1 MDSGQTYSLNAA
13 NQLTGSGALS
23 KHGQGTL
30 TLGNA
35 MNFSGSLAIS
45 AGVVRFTS
53 NDLLGDNVPI
63 SIAAGATL
71 DLNNNSDTLGPL
83 SFTGGT
89 AQSRAGVLTLNG
101 NVTGNA
107 SSTMATVSGNLSL
120 GASTRIFNIAEGG
133 AHPDMNVT
141 ASISGGASGLIK
153 TGTGTLQISGANSY
167 TGETDLQ
174 QGTLLLGASDRFHD
188 SAPLRLSGGS
198 FATAGNSEDLGTLTL
213 AANSIIDLGAGSS
226 VLQFDASQSI
236 GWTGGTFLTIAN
248 WSGSTSGG
256 GTDRVIFG
264 SADTAL
270 TSSQVAQIRFLDP
283 FGAGSGLI
291 AARILPTGEV
301 VPIPE
306 PATVFSAAALAAF
319 VSWRERKRIAQW
331 FVRK

>member
-1 MDSGQTYSLNAA
+1 LDSGTLNIGGTFTAAASRTHTIASGGGAIDVDSGQTYSLNAA

-174 QGTLLLGASDRFHD
+174 QGTLLLGA
-188 SAPLRLSGGS
+188 
-198 FATAGNSEDLGTLTL
+198 
-213 AANSIIDLGAGSS
+213 GSS

>member
-1 MDSGQTYSLNAA
+1 MDSGTLNIGGTFTAAASRTHTIASGGGAIDVDSGQTYSLNAA

-174 QGTLLLGASDRFHD
+174 QGTLLLGA
-188 SAPLRLSGGS
+188 
-198 FATAGNSEDLGTLTL
+198 
-213 AANSIIDLGAGSS
+213 GSS

>member
-1 MDSGQTYSLNAA
+1 VDSGQTYSLNAA

-174 QGTLLLGASDRFHD
+174 QGTLLLGA
-188 SAPLRLSGGS
+188 
-198 FATAGNSEDLGTLTL
+198 
-213 AANSIIDLGAGSS
+213 GSS

-270 TSSQVAQIRFLDP
+270 TSSQVAQIRFFDP